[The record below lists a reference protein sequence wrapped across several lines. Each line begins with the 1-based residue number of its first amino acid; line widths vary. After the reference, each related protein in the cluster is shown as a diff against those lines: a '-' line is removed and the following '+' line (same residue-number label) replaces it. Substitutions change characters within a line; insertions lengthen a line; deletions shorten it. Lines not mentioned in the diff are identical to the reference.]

1 MKISY
6 NWLKEHLPLELPAA
20 ELAAHLSRLGFEVA
34 GIARL
39 GPAFTGVVAAKVASR
54 EKHPNADK
62 LSICLVDD
70 GSRTWNVVCGA
81 PNVAEGQTVAFARI
95 GAVLPGGF
103 KIGKAKLR
111 GVESEGMICSRAELG
126 LPKDGDGIWVLGE
139 GPALGAD
146 VLSLLG
152 LADDVLDVEVASNRP
167 DCLSHRGL
175 ARELAAYFRKP
186 LKPLRLPLEET
197 LGSYDLVRVED
208 GAACPFYSGRLIEG
222 VKVGESPEWL
232 KNRLEAVGLRPI
244 NNVVDITNFI
254 LHDVG
259 HPLHAFDADRLA
271 GGRIVVRRSKA
282 GETLSALDHKS
293 YDLPEGL
300 LVVADAEK
308 PVALAG
314 VMGAE
319 KSSVTAGTTRMIL
332 EGAYFIPTEVRRS
345 SRKTRLRS
353 DSSYRFERGAD
364 PEAAREAAA
373 RAAALIL
380 QLAGGR
386 AAGAC
391 ESSSPRAAN
400 PVVKTTVSRLN
411 AILGAAFPSEQV
423 RDALAAIAAESKGEA
438 DQLEFRAPSWRLDL
452 ATAFDLAEEV
462 ARLLGY
468 ENIPCRMAP
477 LAPVAAR
484 TTPVEAASRRAR
496 SHLCALGLWEACNY
510 DLLAEK
516 TLTACRLPPEGP
528 PRVADPLSEDW
539 ALLRP
544 SLLPGLL
551 KNAQHNLSRGA
562 DAVRLFEIGKTYAR
576 AGAGVTERWRAAG
589 LLLGPLLDAR
599 WQAARASRAGF
610 YDAKAVVEDLLARAG
625 ALGWARLGEPAA
637 GRTPCAPLFHPTNS
651 LRALLDGAPAATV
664 GWLHPRAAR
673 AFDLEREGVV
683 LFDADLESLAARAAP
698 RARCAEFSAL
708 PVSRR
713 DLALLVD
720 KAVAYAQVEAVVRA
734 CAPADLQDFLLFDVY
749 EGKGLPEGTKSLAVR
764 LTFGR
769 RDRTLTDAEIAQAVE
784 TAVAALARELGAKLR
799 T

>member
-20 ELAAHLSRLGFEVA
+20 ELAAQLSRLGFEVA

-39 GPAFTGVVAAKVASR
+39 GPDFTGVVAAKVASR
-54 EKHPNADK
+54 RKHPNADK
-62 LSICLVDD
+62 LSVCLVDD

-81 PNVAEGQTVAFARI
+81 PNVAEGQTVAFARV

-126 LPKDGDGIWVLGE
+126 LSQEGNGIWVLGE
-139 GPALGAD
+139 GALGAD

-152 LADDVLDVEVASNRP
+152 PADDVLDVEVASNRP

-175 ARELAAYFRKP
+175 ARELAACLRKP
-186 LKPLRLPLEET
+186 LQPLRLPLEEA
-197 LGSYDLVRVED
+197 LGSQGLVRVED
-208 GAACPFYSGRLIEG
+208 GAACPFYGGRLIEG

-244 NNVVDITNFI
+244 NNVVDIVNFI
-254 LHDVG
+254 LHDAG

-271 GGRIVVRRSKA
+271 GGRVVVRRSKA
-282 GETLSALDHKS
+282 GETLPALDRKS

-300 LVVADAEK
+300 LVIADAEK

-319 KSSVTAGTTRMIL
+319 PSSVTAGTTRVLL
-332 EGAYFIPTEVRRS
+332 EGAYFAPAEVRRS

-386 AAGAC
+386 VAGIC
-391 ESSSPRAAN
+391 ESSSPREDN
-400 PVVKTTVSRLN
+400 PVVKTTVSRIN
-411 AILGAAFPSEQV
+411 AILGAAFAAEQV
-423 RDALAAIAAESKGEA
+423 RGALAAIAAESKGEA
-438 DQLEFRAPSWRLDL
+438 DRIEFRAPSWRRDL

-477 LAPVAAR
+477 LAPVPAG
-484 TTPVEAASRRAR
+484 TTPVETASRRAR
-496 SHLCALGLWEACNY
+496 RRLSALGLWEACNY

-516 TLTACRLPPEGP
+516 TLTACRLPPEGS

-551 KNAQHNLSRGA
+551 KNAQHNLGRGA

-576 AGAGVTERWRAAG
+576 ADAGVTERWRAAG

-599 WQAARASRAGF
+599 WQPARAGRAGF
-610 YDAKAVVEDLLARAG
+610 HDAKAVVEDLLARAG

-637 GRTPCAPLFHPTNS
+637 GRTPCDPLFHPTNS
-651 LRALLDGAPAATV
+651 LRALVDGAPAATV

-734 CAPADLQDFLLFDVY
+734 CAPADLQDLRLFDVY
-749 EGKGLPEGTKSLAVR
+749 EGKGLPEGAKSLAVR

-769 RDRTLTDAEIAQAVE
+769 RDRTLTDAEIARAVE
-784 TAVAALARELGAKLR
+784 TAIAALARELGAKLR